1 MGEFD
6 HAQMQQQP
14 LKSETGA
21 KAQSLKAEQH
31 PLLTLQRLA
40 GNAAVSSLIAQRQ
53 DGGDAGQ
60 SGGGMV
66 TVSSMRFRKQ
76 AFIDVDSTNGTIT
89 DARAEIS

>member
-1 MGEFD
+1 MGEYE
-6 HAQMQQQP
+6 HAQIQLP
-14 LKSETGA
+14 AKAEPGA
-21 KAQSLKAEQH
+21 KAQSPKTEPHA
-31 PLLTLQRLA
+31 LLTLQRLA

-60 SGGGMV
+60 SGGGTV

-76 AFIDVDSTNGTIT
+76 AFIDIDSTNGTIT

>member
-1 MGEFD
+1 MGEFE
-6 HAQMQQQP
+6 HAHIESP
-14 LKSETGA
+14 VRREPAA
-21 KAQSLKAEQH
+21 KGQAPNAEPHQ
-31 PLLTLQRLA
+31 LLTLQRLA

-60 SGGGMV
+60 SVGGTV